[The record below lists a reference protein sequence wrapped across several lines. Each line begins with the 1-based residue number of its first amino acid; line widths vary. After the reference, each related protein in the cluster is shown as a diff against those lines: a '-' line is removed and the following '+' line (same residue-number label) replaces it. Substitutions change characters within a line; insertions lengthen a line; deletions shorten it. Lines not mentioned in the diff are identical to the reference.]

1 MGEDWKKVSTHP
13 RLVWQHLGVNA
24 REETVAVRRIPDVLH
39 QTLVGGTS
47 AHACL
52 VRVEPLPHHTKV
64 ALHGGH
70 VARSV
75 PGLLVGQELLEAE
88 IVVVVA
94 VGAVDLAVDGQED
107 GVVVVA
113 GGGGVAV
120 VPVVASPSDVAAVE
134 ELGAAVCGTGDV
146 ALLVVPVVGPAFD
159 CSLTWHFRIRS
170 E

>member
-1 MGEDWKKVSTHP
+1 M
-13 RLVWQHLGVNA
+13 WQHLGVNA
-24 REETVAVRRIPDVLH
+24 IEETVAIRRIPDVLH
-39 QTLVGGTS
+39 QTLVGITS

-52 VRVEPLPHHTKV
+52 VRIEPLPHQIKV

-94 VGAVDLAVDGQED
+94 VGAVDLAMDGQED
-107 GVVVVA
+107 AVVVIAGGSGVV
-113 GGGGVAV
+113 V
-120 VPVVASPSDVAAVE
+120 VPVVAPPSDVAAVE
-134 ELGAAVCGTGDV
+134 QLGAAVCGTGDV
-146 ALLVVPVVGPAFD
+146 ALVVVPVVGPAVD
-159 CSLTWHFRIRS
+159 CSLMWHFRVRS